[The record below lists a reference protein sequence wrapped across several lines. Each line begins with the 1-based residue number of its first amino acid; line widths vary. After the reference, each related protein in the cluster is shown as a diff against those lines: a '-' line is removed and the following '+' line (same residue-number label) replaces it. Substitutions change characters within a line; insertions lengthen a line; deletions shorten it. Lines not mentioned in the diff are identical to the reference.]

1 MTRSRAAAFTTL
13 LVFWALST
21 PSFSQ
26 QDLPPQAANAA
37 QTALRQRA
45 ERTGR
50 VRVIVELKLPSGVHV
65 PEGRAAN
72 PAAIA
77 AQRQA
82 IGNAAA
88 RVLARLQGT
97 SHRLVHR
104 YETVPYVALEVSA
117 PAVDS
122 LAGSAEDVAH
132 VFEDAILR
140 PVLANSAPIIE
151 ADQAWAS
158 GYDGA
163 GVTVAIL
170 DSGVDSQHPFLN
182 GKVVEEACYSSTVAG
197 ESQTVCP
204 NGLDEQTGAGSAA
217 PCQLADCYHGTHVA
231 GIAAGNG
238 AGAGQP
244 FSGVAKNAQI
254 MAVQVFSEIID
265 PTICGGVAPCMGG
278 YASDVIAGLER
289 VYALAA
295 QRQIAAVNMSLGE
308 GAFTSHC
315 DSEPYKPIIDNLRS
329 IGVATVVASGN
340 SGYRNR
346 VSAPACV
353 SSAVSVGSTGND
365 DQVSW
370 FSNVASFLSLLAPGD
385 GIVSSLAG
393 GGFEAF
399 SGTSMAAPH
408 VAGAWALMR
417 QAAPGTSVTAI
428 LNAFRQTGLPVAD
441 TRILGKVT
449 VPRIRILRA
458 MGTFVAITNPAPS
471 VSSVSPARVHAGTG
485 ATLTITGSGFNSFSV
500 MQWNGAARP
509 TTVISTTQ
517 LRGTLTAADVATVG
531 SGQVSVA
538 APAPGGGSST
548 SLTVFID
555 PPPTI
560 TVNATARRSGKLGDD
575 DAD

>member
-1 MTRSRAAAFTTL
+1 M
-13 LVFWALST
+13 
-21 PSFSQ
+21 
-26 QDLPPQAANAA
+26 
-37 QTALRQRA
+37 
-45 ERTGR
+45 
-50 VRVIVELKLPSGVHV
+50 
-65 PEGRAAN
+65 
-72 PAAIA
+72 
-77 AQRQA
+77 
-82 IGNAAA
+82 
-88 RVLARLQGT
+88 
-97 SHRLVHR
+97 
-104 YETVPYVALEVSA
+104 
-117 PAVDS
+117 
-122 LAGSAEDVAH
+122 
-132 VFEDAILR
+132 FEDAILR

-289 VYALAA
+289 VYTLAA

-353 SSAVSVGSTGND
+353 SSAVSVGSDRQRRSGL
-365 DQVSW
+365 V
-370 FSNVASFLSLLAPGD
+370 VLECGVLPLS
-385 GIVSSLAG
+385 
-393 GGFEAF
+393 
-399 SGTSMAAPH
+399 TC
-408 VAGAWALMR
+408 AWRRRL
-417 QAAPGTSVTAI
+417 
-428 LNAFRQTGLPVAD
+428 F
-441 TRILGKVT
+441 
-449 VPRIRILRA
+449 PRWLVVGSKRSAEPRWLRR
-458 MGTFVAITNPAPS
+458 M
-471 VSSVSPARVHAGTG
+471 SPARGPLCVKR
-485 ATLTITGSGFNSFSV
+485 LR
-500 MQWNGAARP
+500 AR
-509 TTVISTTQ
+509 
-517 LRGTLTAADVATVG
+517 A
-531 SGQVSVA
+531 
-538 APAPGGGSST
+538 
-548 SLTVFID
+548 
-555 PPPTI
+555 
-560 TVNATARRSGKLGDD
+560 
-575 DAD
+575 